1 MVGIKNL
8 SVTYGENEILSG
20 VNLTVNA
27 GEVVCVLGASG
38 IGKTTLLNAIAGLI
52 PYGGEITGAKRVSYV
67 FQSPRLIGD
76 LTVFKNV
83 KFVAEN
89 KSDQEVYAALKLA
102 GIEHK
107 LDAKTRTLSG
117 GEKQRVQIARAVL
130 ADAPV
135 FLFDE
140 PFSSLDTAIKKSLL
154 KIVKDLAKVKGKSI
168 IFVTHDVFEAAVLSD
183 TLAFISGGGLT
194 TFKFTEDLTE
204 AQKLNKIYEVLSLDS
219 RLYV

>member
-1 MVGIKNL
+1 MVEIKNL
-8 SVTYGENEILSG
+8 SVTYGKNEILSG

-52 PYGGEITGAKRVSYV
+52 PYGGEITGAKSVSYV

-76 LTVFKNV
+76 LTAFKNV

-89 KSDQEVYAALKLA
+89 KSDEEVYAALKLA
-102 GIEHK
+102 GIGHK
-107 LDAKTRTLSG
+107 ANAKTRTLSG

-140 PFSSLDTAIKKSLL
+140 PFSSLDIASKKSLL
-154 KIVKDLAKVKGKSI
+154 KIVKTLAKVKGKSI

-183 TLAFISGGGLT
+183 TLVFISGGGLT

-204 AQKLNKIYEVLSLDS
+204 VQKLNKIYEVLSLDN
-219 RLYV
+219 RL

>member
-1 MVGIKNL
+1 MVEIKNL

-20 VNLTVNA
+20 VDLTVNA

-52 PYGGEITGAKRVSYV
+52 PYGGEITGAKSVSYV

-76 LTVFKNV
+76 LTAFKNV

-89 KSDQEVYAALKLA
+89 KSDDEVYAALKLA
-102 GIEHK
+102 GIVHK
-107 LDAKTRTLSG
+107 ADAKTRTLSG

-130 ADAPV
+130 ADALV

-168 IFVTHDVFEAAVLSD
+168 IFVTHDVFEAAVLAD
-183 TLAFISGGGLT
+183 TVAFISGGGLT

-219 RLYV
+219 RL

>member
-1 MVGIKNL
+1 MVEIKNL
-8 SVTYGENEILSG
+8 SVTYGENKILSG

-52 PYGGEITGAKRVSYV
+52 PYGGEITGAKNVSYV

-76 LTVFKNV
+76 LTAFKNV
-83 KFVAEN
+83 KFVAVN
-89 KSDQEVYAALKLA
+89 KSDEEVYAALKLA
-102 GIEHK
+102 EIDHK
-107 LDAKTRTLSG
+107 ASAKAKTLSG

-130 ADAPV
+130 SDAPL

-168 IFVTHDVFEAAVLSD
+168 IFVTHDVFEAAVSAD
-183 TLAFISGGGLT
+183 TLAFIKSGGLT
-194 TFKFTEDLTE
+194 TFKFAEGLTE

-219 RLYV
+219 RL

>member
-1 MVGIKNL
+1 MVEIKNL
-8 SVTYGENEILSG
+8 SVTYGKNEILSG

-52 PYGGEITGAKRVSYV
+52 PYGGEITGAKSVSYV

-76 LTVFKNV
+76 LTAFKNV

-89 KSDQEVYAALKLA
+89 KSDEEVCAALKLA

-107 LDAKTRTLSG
+107 ANAKTITLSG

-140 PFSSLDTAIKKSLL
+140 PFSSLDIAIKKSLL

-168 IFVTHDVFEAAVLSD
+168 IFVTHDVFEAAVLAD
-183 TLAFISGGGLT
+183 TVAFISGGGLT

-204 AQKLNKIYEVLSLDS
+204 VQKLNKIYEVLSLDS

>member
-67 FQSPRLIGD
+67 FQSPRLICD

-168 IFVTHDVFEAAVLSD
+168 IFVTHDVFEAAV
-183 TLAFISGGGLT
+183 
-194 TFKFTEDLTE
+194 
-204 AQKLNKIYEVLSLDS
+204 
-219 RLYV
+219 